1 MHVRPPERPRAFR
14 KIVTLLTPGGLFL
27 LTLRNGPS
35 EPGRVMHP
43 ISEGEIEVLARDH
56 GLAVIR
62 ALQRPDAGVSWTTM
76 CLRLPDDGTVG
87 LPLIRG
93 IILAVLLVDN
103 DHSLEAIFAG
113 MEWKRLRVQ

>member
-1 MHVRPPERPRAFR
+1 
-14 KIVTLLTPGGLFL
+14 
-27 LTLRNGPS
+27 
-35 EPGRVMHP
+35 
-43 ISEGEIEVLARDH
+43 
-56 GLAVIR
+56 
-62 ALQRPDAGVSWTTM
+62 M

-93 IILAVLLVDN
+93 IILAVLPVDN